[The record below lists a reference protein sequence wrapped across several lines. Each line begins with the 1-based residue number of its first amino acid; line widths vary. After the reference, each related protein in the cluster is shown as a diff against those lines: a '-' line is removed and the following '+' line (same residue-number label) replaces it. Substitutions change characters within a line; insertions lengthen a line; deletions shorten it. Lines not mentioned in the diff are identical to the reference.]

1 MTPTATNTPPVSAV
15 VFRLTVRETPI
26 AGAPI
31 QINDTTQHTDRDGQ
45 ISTFLNVTQFHS
57 ISSGVE
63 AISFSTLY
71 DSGANFAAQSPIT
84 IAATRLMSGVS
95 DPCRVLVGGVSN
107 IYFTC
112 VNTTDRVLA
121 VPLENPSADPSINLS
136 LNSLYGDP
144 SSPPPA
150 PPVNFA
156 PGTTGFTVPESF
168 FASGGGWQFLG
179 QNITI
184 SASPPVCADQ
194 GIPNACAVIDQEL
207 LRGPFDHTKEVV
219 ISLTNDALKA
229 ARVGRWKPAG
239 GKFSVPFLK
248 RGGVAL
254 ASMEKVF
261 RDSKTQN
268 FACEVTPMSCRTTKV
283 PKKALIRAFL
293 KIFEGK
299 VPRGLEHIQARSKRE
314 RRRFEAH
321 LKALPDEYTTCP

>member
-1 MTPTATNTPPVSAV
+1 M
-15 VFRLTVRETPI
+15 
-26 AGAPI
+26 
-31 QINDTTQHTDRDGQ
+31 
-45 ISTFLNVTQFHS
+45 NVTQYYS
-57 ISSGVE
+57 ITSGVE
-63 AISFSTLY
+63 ALSFSTLY
-71 DSGANFAAQSPIT
+71 DTGANFAAQSPVA

-112 VNTTDRVLA
+112 VNSTDRVLT
-121 VPLENPSADPSINLS
+121 VPLENPSADPAINLS

-144 SSPPPA
+144 LSPPPA

-156 PGTTGFTVPESF
+156 PGTTGFTVPESY

-179 QNITI
+179 QNIAI
-184 SASPPVCADQ
+184 GSSPPVCTDQ
-194 GIPNACAVIDQEL
+194 GIPGACEVIDQQL
-207 LRGPFDHTKEVV
+207 LRGPFDHTKGV
-219 ISLTNDALKA
+219 IITLTNEALKA
-229 ARVGRWKPAG
+229 ARAGRWKAVG
-239 GKFSVPFLK
+239 GRFSVPFLK

-283 PKKALIRAFL
+283 PKKALARAFA
-293 KIFEGK
+293 KIFDGK
-299 VPRGLEHIQARSKRE
+299 VPKGLEHLQARSKRE
-314 RRRFEAH
+314 KKAFEAH